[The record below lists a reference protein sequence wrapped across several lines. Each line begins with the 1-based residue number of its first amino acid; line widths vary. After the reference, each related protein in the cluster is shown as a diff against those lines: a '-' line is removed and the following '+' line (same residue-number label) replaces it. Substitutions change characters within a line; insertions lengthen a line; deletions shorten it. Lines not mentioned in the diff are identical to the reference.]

1 MSKTCRR
8 AVLLLHVMLLSA
20 CVPGLA
26 SPSPEAI
33 IEAPTEIPSPS
44 ATIPSPTETPSPT
57 ATAPSPTAAPAAE
70 SETASSGSCWLVAV
84 DEVVIYQR
92 PSLDTAP
99 FGTLSAG
106 DQVIAAGITGDGWIG
121 FDPGVAQA
129 ANVGPFRLRW
139 VQDENGTFTLE
150 GTCDDLPLVVGP
162 PAGVCF
168 TLAMYEVPVYAG
180 ADPPTEVIATMRSGD
195 YAEVEGRTTGNWMR
209 VDLSVG
215 SMELD
220 LVGWI
225 ESEMVNF
232 NGPCDNLPIVAP

>member
-1 MSKTCRR
+1 MSRICRR
-8 AVLLLHVMLLSA
+8 AVMFLHLMLLSA

-26 SPSPEAI
+26 PPSPEAT
-33 IEAPTEIPSPS
+33 IEAPTEIPSPT
-44 ATIPSPTETPSPT
+44 ATIPAPAETPSPT
-57 ATAPSPTAAPAAE
+57 TPIPSPTTAPAAE
-70 SETASSGSCWLVAV
+70 SDAAASGPCWLVAV
-84 DEVVIYQR
+84 DEIVVYQR
-92 PSLDTAP
+92 PSLNAAL
-99 FGTLSAG
+99 FGTLPTG
-106 DQVIAAGITGDGWIG
+106 DQVIAAGITEDGWIG

-139 VQDENGTFTLE
+139 VQDENSTFTLE

-168 TLAMYEVPVYAG
+168 TMSMFDVPVYAG
-180 ADPPTEVIATMRSGD
+180 ADPSTEVIATMRSGD
-195 YAEVEGRTTGNWMR
+195 YTEVVGKSTDNWME

-225 ESEMVNF
+225 EAGMVNF
-232 NGPCDNLPIVAP
+232 NGPCDDLPIVAP